1 MLRRQ
6 YTPMIA
12 RLPEKIAEEEEII
25 DDTIAQMRIPYT
37 VYKISDNS
45 NRDSLINEIIRIQ
58 SQKQLWYG
66 TIKIISISVDDDDRD
81 GIKLMLQSSRITRYR
96 DMKKIDFLNQIIF
109 YNDVILFLTDQMHS
123 ITTSR
128 IIRFQNLENILK
140 LTSYSFTFKPFAE
153 FINIE
158 EIRKI
163 IGKQIFKNT
172 KPINKIQIN
181 LLNLRLLKKPITL
194 QFFCVYGKITQISF
208 LEDSTKLVLVIND
221 QTYII
226 DIDKFKDC
234 LYFINKNKIL
244 LHDTETDLPT
254 INTKIDSLIE
264 FLNQIMVKK
273 PVTMPPKLS
282 LGAPISRPDNVK
294 YVNTRKIFTTGK
306 PLSGSKLLIARR
318 IIDRDPK
325 IPKIPAR
332 IYSEASLKIITDYF
346 LKNIKRNIGFISQK
360 IQNGK
365 ITQRGDIDLEIER
378 IKIRNEYPI
387 LNKNIEEIRNTLYEE
402 LEQKQRRGG
411 NKIKKITRKVYL
423 DDKGKS
429 YVKYDNIKIYLKMY

>member
-1 MLRRQ
+1 
-6 YTPMIA
+6 MIA
-12 RLPEKIAEEEEII
+12 KLPQKIAEEEEII
-25 DDTIAQMRIPYT
+25 DDAIAQMRIPNT
-37 VYKISDNS
+37 VYKISDK
-45 NRDSLINEIIRIQ
+45 RFHYSLIDEIIRIQ

-66 TIKIISISVDDDDRD
+66 TIKIISISVDDDDDD
-81 GIKLMLQSSRITRYR
+81 GIKLMLQSSRITRNQ
-96 DMKKIDFLNQIIF
+96 DMKDFLNQIIF
-109 YNDVILFLTDQMHS
+109 YDDVILFLTDQMHS

-128 IIRFQNLENILK
+128 IFRFENLENILK

-153 FINIE
+153 FKNIE
-158 EIRKI
+158 KIREI
-163 IGKQIFKNT
+163 IGKEIFKNT
-172 KPINKIQIN
+172 KPINQKQIN
-181 LLNLRLLKKPITL
+181 LLNITLKKKPITL
-194 QFFCVYGKITQISF
+194 QFFCVYGIITQISF
-208 LEDSTKLVLVIND
+208 LEDPTKLVLVIDD

-226 DIDKFKDC
+226 DIDKFIDC
-234 LYFINKNKIL
+234 LYFINKNIIL
-244 LHDTETDLPT
+244 LHDKKTELPT
-254 INTKIDSLIE
+254 INKKIDSLNE
-264 FLNQIMVKK
+264 FLKQIMVIT

-332 IYSEASLKIITDYF
+332 IYSEASLTKITDYF
-346 LKNIKRNIGFISQK
+346 LKNIKKKIDFISQK

-378 IKIRNEYPI
+378 IKNRNYEYPN
-387 LNKNIEEIRNTLYEE
+387 LNKKIENLKKRFYEE
-402 LEQKQRRGG
+402 LKQKQTQTQGG
-411 NKIKKITRKVYL
+411 NKIKKITRKIYL